1 MKPNDEALMDQINA
15 HLNQDLQ
22 HLDGHTASR
31 LNRIRQAALD
41 QALMQRQRRP
51 WQMPLYA
58 LASCAAVALA
68 LSLMWRVPEAPA
80 PVAAVQSVDDFE
92 LLAGAEDLEMIE
104 NLEFYAWL
112 EQQSLDG

>member
-1 MKPNDEALMDQINA
+1 MKPHDEALMDQVSA
-15 HLNQDLQ
+15 QLDQDLQ

-41 QALMQRQRRP
+41 QALVQRQRRP
-51 WQMPLYA
+51 WQLPLYA

-80 PVAAVQSVDDFE
+80 PVAPVQAVDDFE

>member
-1 MKPNDEALMDQINA
+1 MNEYDDSWMSQVRE
-15 HLNQDLQ
+15 HLDDGVRR
-22 HLDGHTASR
+22 LDGHTASR
-31 LNRIRQAALD
+31 LNRLRQAALD
-41 QALMQRQRRP
+41 QALGNRGWRQWLRP
-51 WQMPLYA
+51 IYA

-68 LSLMWRVPEAPA
+68 LSLMWRMPEAPM
-80 PVAAVQSVDDFE
+80 AASVPATDDFE

>member
-1 MKPNDEALMDQINA
+1 MKAHDEALMEKISAQLD
-15 HLNQDLQ
+15 QDLQ
-22 HLDGHTASR
+22 TLDGHTASR
-31 LNRIRQAALD
+31 LNRIRQAALE
-41 QALMQRQRRP
+41 QALVQKQRRS
-51 WQMPLYA
+51 WLRPLYA

-68 LSLMWRVPEAPA
+68 LSLMWRVPEAPVA
-80 PVAAVQSVDDFE
+80 PVQAVDDFE